1 MIKKAHVVYFSGTGC
16 TALAAKTLSAAL
28 LDAGV
33 QTRIS
38 EMVWNH
44 AFEPEAD
51 ETLVL
56 LFPVYAADAPGT
68 VTRWLA
74 TLPKRIH
81 GTAVVVSV
89 SGGGEVSPN
98 TACRVRSIRRL
109 THKGYAVTGEY
120 MLCMPSNFIMPT
132 PDDLAIKLLRVLP
145 EKCARIAAEIA
156 AGTKRRKQPR
166 FSDRLLLILFSAE
179 KVGAKFFG
187 KMLKAGTS
195 CNGCGLCARQCPSG
209 NIRIQNG
216 KPKFGWK
223 CVLCMRCLY
232 AGPQHTIRAGMP
244 VLKHMTLRDGFDL
257 QSIQAM
263 AASAAVPD
271 TAPANAS
278 MAWKGASA
286 YFDSDTV

>member
-1 MIKKAHVVYFSGTGC
+1 MIKKAHIVYFSGTGC
-16 TALAAKTLSAAL
+16 TALAAKTLNAAL
-28 LDAGV
+28 LNAGV
-33 QTRIS
+33 RTRTS
-38 EMVWNH
+38 EIIWNH
-44 AFEPEAD
+44 APEPDAD

-56 LFPVYAADAPGT
+56 LFPVYAADVPGT
-68 VTRWLA
+68 VARWLSA
-74 TLPKRIH
+74 LPKRTH
-81 GTAVVVSV
+81 GTAAVVSV

-109 THKGYAVTGEY
+109 TRKGYAVISEY
-120 MLCMPSNFIMPT
+120 MLCMPSNFIIPT

-166 FSDRLLLILFSAE
+166 FLDRVLLLLFSAE

-187 KMLKAGTS
+187 KMLKAETS

-209 NIRIQNG
+209 NIRMQNG

-232 AGPQHTIRAGMP
+232 ACPQHAIRAGMP
-244 VLKHMTLRDGFDL
+244 VLKRMTLRDGFDL
-257 QSIQAM
+257 RSIQTM
-263 AASAAVPD
+263 AATAAAPD
-271 TAPANAS
+271 TAPANTD